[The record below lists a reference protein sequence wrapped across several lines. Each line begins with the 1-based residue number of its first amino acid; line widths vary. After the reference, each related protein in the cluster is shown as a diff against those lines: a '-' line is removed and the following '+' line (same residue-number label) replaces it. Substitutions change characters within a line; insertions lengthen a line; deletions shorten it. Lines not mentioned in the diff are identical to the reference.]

1 MNAPD
6 RHVDERGL
14 VVPPQAIEA
23 EQSVLG
29 ALMLD
34 NDAVDRIPELRA
46 EHFYRYDHRVI
57 FEHITRMIM
66 AGRRA
71 DVITTYEALGTSGKD
86 EQIGGLS
93 YLNALAQNVPGSAG
107 IRRYAEI
114 VIERAQLRGIL
125 CAVDEIGAMVHN
137 RSGKTASE
145 IIAEAQERFEPLAEA
160 RSFEPKEVG
169 PILTTIVE
177 EIDARYHGAELA
189 AVSTGFRD
197 LDAKLGGGL
206 RGSELVIVAGRPS
219 MGKTAFSM
227 CIAGYVAQE
236 IGTVLV
242 FSLEMSGKSLH
253 QRNIARIGGIP
264 MDHVLDGK
272 KIVEEDWPRLT
283 HAVQVMSEMP
293 MLVDDTSG
301 LSLAEIV
308 SRSRAIKRRCGLSL
322 IVVDYIGLM
331 TGGTDERQDLRI
343 GSYSAGLKGLAKQ
356 LDVPVIALS
365 QLNRGVEQRPNKRPN
380 MGDLRDSG
388 AIEQDADII
397 LMLYRD
403 EVYNPDTPDRGT
415 AEIIVGKQRNGETG
429 PVRLAFMGE
438 YQRFA
443 DLAPGY
449 VAAPR
454 QEPEKSRRG
463 FD

>member
-145 IIAEAQERFEPLAEA
+145 IIAEAQEQLRAEGS
-160 RSFEPKEVG
+160 RPD
-169 PILTTIVE
+169 PH
-177 EIDARYHGAELA
+177 DHRR
-189 AVSTGFRD
+189 RD
-197 LDAKLGGGL
+197 RRAISRRRASGGL
-206 RGSELVIVAGRPS
+206 NRLPRSGCKTRWRPSRFRTGHRGRPTFD
-219 MGKTAFSM
+219 GQD
-227 CIAGYVAQE
+227 G
-236 IGTVLV
+236 
-242 FSLEMSGKSLH
+242 
-253 QRNIARIGGIP
+253 
-264 MDHVLDGK
+264 VLDVHRRLCGSG
-272 KIVEEDWPRLT
+272 DRDRPGLLPR
-283 HAVQVMSEMP
+283 
-293 MLVDDTSG
+293 
-301 LSLAEIV
+301 
-308 SRSRAIKRRCGLSL
+308 
-322 IVVDYIGLM
+322 
-331 TGGTDERQDLRI
+331 
-343 GSYSAGLKGLAKQ
+343 
-356 LDVPVIALS
+356 
-365 QLNRGVEQRPNKRPN
+365 N
-380 MGDLRDSG
+380 
-388 AIEQDADII
+388 
-397 LMLYRD
+397 
-403 EVYNPDTPDRGT
+403 
-415 AEIIVGKQRNGETG
+415 
-429 PVRLAFMGE
+429 VR
-438 YQRFA
+438 
-443 DLAPGY
+443 
-449 VAAPR
+449 
-454 QEPEKSRRG
+454 
-463 FD
+463 